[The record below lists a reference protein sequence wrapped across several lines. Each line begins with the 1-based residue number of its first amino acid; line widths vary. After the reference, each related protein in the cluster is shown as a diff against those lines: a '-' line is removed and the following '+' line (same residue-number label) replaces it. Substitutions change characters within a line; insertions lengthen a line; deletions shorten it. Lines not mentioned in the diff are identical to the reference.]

1 MNSGPPSSLPPAPLL
16 PTTRWCRFEP
26 IIRALVVVSA
36 IVMLPFAW
44 QRMFRFEKFA
54 VPTVWDASSAARWL
68 LALYGAVALS
78 ALAWRL
84 MLWRRYRPTPAV
96 ADVELPSL
104 TLVIPAY
111 NEGELV
117 RHSIL
122 AAAASRYPA
131 ERFEIIVVD
140 DGSTD
145 DTWRHIQAAVREV
158 GDGVSLTTLRH
169 GSNRGKRAALLLGFR
184 RARGDLWATTDS
196 DSLLDPDAL
205 RLAAAPLVRDGRVSC
220 VSGCVEALNADRN
233 LYTRFMKCY
242 YSLSFKFVRAYQDGF
257 RGVFCA
263 PGALSVYRASAARP
277 VLREWGD
284 QRFLGVAC
292 ATGEDRAITNLLLR
306 EGGVCAYQ
314 QSAVV
319 LSRAPES
326 YVGMA
331 KMFLRWARSNIRETL
346 VLWRFLFTHFRDG
359 SLTAFRF
366 NSALVLTGMLL
377 TPFLVGHAI
386 GLALSTDGFTLR
398 YLAAMVVYSS
408 VMATVYFIN
417 ERDDDWVW
425 LLIYPVFSTIC
436 FSWVMPY
443 AACTLRNTG
452 WLTRGAQSDADRS
465 HAPDITPGLLQAHR

>member
-1 MNSGPPSSLPPAPLL
+1 MG
-16 PTTRWCRFEP
+16 
-26 IIRALVVVSA
+26 ALV
-36 IVMLPFAW
+36 
-44 QRMFRFEKFA
+44 
-54 VPTVWDASSAARWL
+54 
-68 LALYGAVALS
+68 
-78 ALAWRL
+78 WRL
-84 MLWRRYRPTPAV
+84 ILWRRYRPTPAV
-96 ADVELPSL
+96 ADAELPSL

-158 GDGVSLTTLRH
+158 GERVSLTTLRH

-184 RARGDLWATTDS
+184 RARGALWATTDS
-196 DSLLDPDAL
+196 DSLLDAEAL
-205 RLAAAPLVRDGRVSC
+205 RLAAAPLVRDERVSC
-220 VSGCVEALNADRN
+220 VSGCVEALNGGRN

-277 VLREWGD
+277 ILEEWGD

-331 KMFLRWARSNIRETL
+331 KMFLRWARSNIRETI
-346 VLWRFLFTHFRDG
+346 VLWRFLFTRFRDG
-359 SLTAFRF
+359 SLAAFRF
-366 NSALVLTGMLL
+366 NSTLALVCMLL

-386 GLALSTDGFTLR
+386 GLALFTNGFILR

-417 ERDDDWVW
+417 ERDEDWVW

-452 WLTRGAQSDADRS
+452 WLTRGARGDADR
-465 HAPDITPGLLQAHR
+465 AGANAITAGLIQAHR